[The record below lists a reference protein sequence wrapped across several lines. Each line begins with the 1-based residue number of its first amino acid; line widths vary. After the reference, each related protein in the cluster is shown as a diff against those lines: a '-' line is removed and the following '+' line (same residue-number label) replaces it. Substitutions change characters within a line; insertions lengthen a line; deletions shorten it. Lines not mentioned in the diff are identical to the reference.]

1 MNTIRLTDTELRMA
15 RNALQAYLQVF
26 GHDEADVVREI
37 KSVIV
42 KFRDVETEGEEPRFI
57 A

>member
-37 KSVIV
+37 KSVIA
-42 KFRDVETEGEEPRFI
+42 KFRDVETDGEEPRFI